1 MRLSCATAPNVGH
14 GATDVDGSCDKSISA
29 FCSPPPALT
38 PVCSLCAL
46 QVGSGLRPC
55 LSPISFLTWT
65 VVLDDTYSRDSRLAE
80 RPGRQTG
87 SDGASGCRLA
97 TRAESSPRSCEW
109 RTCKQ
114 STGKVAR
121 NGKEVKAWRRPAPP
135 FPSSGT
141 RRPTLRLL
149 RRKGPFV
156 SATTG
161 DNGWCC
167 FRTQPTSP
175 RSERPSLSLSRSW
188 LLSLRSETRN

>member
-1 MRLSCATAPNVGH
+1 MGPLCRSVPNVW
-14 GATDVDGSCDKSISA
+14 
-29 FCSPPPALT
+29 PPAIARSRCLSSWQNS
-38 PVCSLCAL
+38 CRL
-46 QVGSGLRPC
+46 QVWTADRSC
-55 LSPISFLTWT
+55 LTTISFLPWT
-65 VVLDDTYSRDSRLAE
+65 VAPVDLRDGSRPRHVGAAKVQMVL
-80 RPGRQTG
+80 
-87 SDGASGCRLA
+87 GAAWGADRGPRCTKASVPRVCR
-97 TRAESSPRSCEW
+97 
-109 RTCKQ
+109 
-114 STGKVAR
+114 
-121 NGKEVKAWRRPAPP
+121 KEVKAWRRPAPP